1 MDFILFYI
9 NYSVKFSIFG
19 DIFDG
24 VSQIAL
30 LCEKQPLIQLKK
42 FKRQLRLII

>member
-9 NYSVKFSIFG
+9 NYSVKFSFFG

-24 VSQIAL
+24 VSHIAL
-30 LCEKQPLIQLKK
+30 LCEKKPLIQLKK
-42 FKRQLRLII
+42 FKHQLRLII